1 MTVYVKVLSKFS
13 ISGAI
18 VIIMHLGTPTKT
30 LKVTLASASDG
41 TKERNKEELILI
53 YASHQTQKYQ

>member
-30 LKVTLASASDG
+30 LKVTLASDG

>member
-30 LKVTLASASDG
+30 LKVTLARDG